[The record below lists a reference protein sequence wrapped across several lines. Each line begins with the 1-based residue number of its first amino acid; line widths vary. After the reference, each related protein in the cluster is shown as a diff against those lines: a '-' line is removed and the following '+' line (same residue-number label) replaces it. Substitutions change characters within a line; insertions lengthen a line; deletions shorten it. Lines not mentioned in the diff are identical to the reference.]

1 MVGGA
6 SLRIVF
12 FGTPSFAVP
21 SLTGILTSPHA
32 VVGVVTQPDRP
43 SGRGHHVHESPVK
56 HLARERSLPIFQPD
70 RMKDP
75 AFVAAL
81 IALDPDLGV
90 VAAYGRILTNT
101 LLTTPRLGM
110 INVHASLLPRYRG
123 AAPVHRAVQ
132 AGERETGVTIMQVVP
147 ELDAGPIFATA
158 VRPIGPDETSQEVED
173 DLAHLGARLLVRVI
187 GEIAAGASVALPQDA
202 HLATYAPR
210 LTKSEG
216 RIDWRRAGASIHN
229 QVRGLQRWPQAFTYL
244 GRQRVIILQTQ
255 LVDRPTHTLDRP
267 GTVVERRGDR
277 LTVAAGDGTLLSI
290 LRIQPEGR
298 RPMSAREFLA
308 GHALPNPAVFSETP
322 GPAP

>member
-1 MVGGA
+1 MVGGT

-21 SLTGILTSPHA
+21 SLTGILASPHA

-56 HLARERSLPIFQPD
+56 HLARERGIPILQPD
-70 RMKDP
+70 RMTDP
-75 AFVAAL
+75 VFVAAL
-81 IALDPDLGV
+81 IALDSNLGV

-101 LLTTPRLGM
+101 ILTTPRLGM

-132 AGERETGVTIMQVVP
+132 AGEQETGVSIMQVVP

-158 VRPIGPDETSQEVED
+158 VRPIGPDDTSQEVEE
-173 DLAHLGARLLVRVI
+173 DLSHLGAGLLVHVI
-187 GEIAAGASVALPQDA
+187 GQIAAGASVAAPQDA

-216 RIDWRRAGASIHN
+216 RIDWLRSAASIHN
-229 QVRGLQRWPQAFTYL
+229 QVRGLQPWPHAFTYL
-244 GRQRVIILQTQ
+244 GRQRLIVLKTR
-255 LVDRPTHTLDRP
+255 LVDRSAGALDHP
-267 GTVVERRGDR
+267 GTVVERSDH
-277 LTVAAGDGTLLSI
+277 LTVAAGGGTLLSI

-298 RPMSAREFLA
+298 RPMAAREFLA
-308 GHALPNPAVFSETP
+308 GHTLPNPAIFSDTP